1 MTRENAKSTVAV
13 RECAGYDGV
22 AEAVAAALADIRQL
36 ETFRGKRTLL
46 KVNLMRATPPEQA
59 RTTHPELL
67 RAMIRIVKEHGGTP
81 LVAESAGIIGF
92 TEECFEASGLGAV
105 VQQEEAELV
114 NLDAQD
120 MRRVAIDGKELTS
133 AYLPAILWEC
143 DVLVTL
149 PKLKTHTLTT
159 FTGALKNQVGLL
171 PGGSKCAI
179 HRTAS
184 TPARLGEAVA
194 DINAAV
200 PFHLG
205 VMDGVVGLEGGGS
218 VKGKPVACGIVGA
231 STDLVALDAVCCALV
246 GIAPEEVPTTVA
258 AAARGIG
265 RGTLADIRVIGRQP
279 TEPVASFA
287 RPGPEPKRNPLVA
300 KAVYRLREQA
310 LWPAVVRS
318 ECRQCGTCAEV
329 CPVDAIT
336 LDPWPTVARN
346 CMYCFACRER
356 CPAGAM
362 RLSCKWYLR
371 SAFRGRAK
379 ELPLRHMI

>member
-1 MTRENAKSTVAV
+1 MTRVNQESTVAV
-13 RECAGYDGV
+13 RECPSYAD
-22 AEAVAAALADIRQL
+22 AEQAVAGVLADIGQL
-36 ETFRGKRTLL
+36 EVFRGKRALL

-67 RAMIRIVKEHGGTP
+67 RAMIRVVKEHGGTP

-92 TEECFEASGLGAV
+92 TDESFEASGLGAV
-105 VQQEEAELV
+105 IQEENAELV
-114 NLDAQD
+114 NLDAQE
-120 MRRVAIDGKELTS
+120 MRRVEIDGKELRL

-184 TPARLGEAVA
+184 TPARLAEAIA
-194 DINAAV
+194 DINVAV

-205 VMDGVVGLEGGGS
+205 MMDGVVGLEGGGS
-218 VKGKPVACGIVGA
+218 VKGKAVACGIVAA

-246 GIAPEEVPTTVA
+246 GIAPEQVPTTVA
-258 AAARGIG
+258 ADARGIG
-265 RGTLADIRVIGRQP
+265 RGKLEEIRVIGRQP
-279 TEPVASFA
+279 TDPVASFA

-300 KAVYRLREQA
+300 KAVYRMRQQA
-310 LWPAVVRS
+310 LWPVAVHA
-318 ECRQCGTCAEV
+318 ECQQCGTCAEI

-336 LDPWPTVARN
+336 LDPWPTVARS
-346 CMYCFACRER
+346 CIYCFACRER
-356 CPAGAM
+356 CPTGAM
-362 RLSCKWYLR
+362 KLSCKWYLR
-371 SAFRGRAK
+371 AAFRGRAK
-379 ELPLRHMI
+379 ELPLRHML